1 MGGISWGGRRSLPK
15 LVGRVNIALHV
26 LDLLVTFV
34 NDPPTKANDSR
45 VRRPV
50 LALCGRSLNSS
61 LLPQST
67 FVWMHDVW
75 IFGSWIVYYRTVV
88 LQAAPRFRLAPPPTG
103 PAGVGV
109 AHCSA
114 LAAHP
119 TAAGTRSMRSWV
131 PMTAAT
137 RLRPCS
143 ALSPRAPWATP
154 PPGSISIVIDNHA
167 RVAGQI
173 ARSFMAC
180 IGGVQF

>member
-1 MGGISWGGRRSLPK
+1 MDGMSWGDRRRLPK
-15 LVGRVNIALHV
+15 LLGRVNTALHV

-88 LQAAPRFRLAPPPTG
+88 LQAAPSIPLGTTSYR

-137 RLRPCS
+137 RLRPCW
-143 ALSPRAPWATP
+143 ALSPRAPWATA
-154 PPGSISIVIDNHA
+154 SARIDFNCY
-167 RVAGQI
+167 R
-173 ARSFMAC
+173 
-180 IGGVQF
+180 